1 MKSVS
6 IHRDSAVLAPLS
18 RLAVICNLRTEFIS
32 EYSVRAPTKKH
43 AEKSACFFVLSA
55 HKESKNPS

>member
-18 RLAVICNLRTEFIS
+18 RLAIICNLRTEFIS
-32 EYSVRAPTKKH
+32 EYSVHAPTKKH
-43 AEKSACFFVLSA
+43 AEKSACFLCCL
-55 HKESKNPS
+55 HT